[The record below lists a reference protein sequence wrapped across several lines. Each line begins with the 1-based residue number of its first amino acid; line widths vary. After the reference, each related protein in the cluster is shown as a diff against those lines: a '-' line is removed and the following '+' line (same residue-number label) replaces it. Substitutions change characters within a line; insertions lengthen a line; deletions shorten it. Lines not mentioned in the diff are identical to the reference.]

1 MLLQSLRKGNSCSK
15 LVTDS
20 FKCPAIH
27 TTPES
32 RVSAALFSALHVI
45 PEKIEA
51 FLCAGDGV
59 GVGTGHANPPAWM
72 QSKTRVAREFFQPLR
87 KLRSSWKELILHLW

>member
-1 MLLQSLRKGNSCSK
+1 MLLQSLRKGNPCSK

-20 FKCPAIH
+20 FKCLASAQLF
-27 TTPES
+27 TLLPES

-51 FLCAGDGV
+51 FLCAGGRV
-59 GVGTGHANPPAWM
+59 GVGTGHANPPA
-72 QSKTRVAREFFQPLR
+72 
-87 KLRSSWKELILHLW
+87 